1 MFVAEVADVVGD
13 LLLTLNNWGLDD
25 LDFLSGLVL
34 GDWGSLCVGDWG
46 LDLVVLFGVDLDW
59 SFLLD
64 GVGLP
69 VEDGSWNLLG
79 DLVVVLVVSFSGDIE
94 G

>member
-1 MFVAEVADVVGD
+1 VVGD
-13 LLLTLNNWGLDD
+13 LLLSLDNWGLDD
-25 LDFLSGLVL
+25 LNFLSGLVG
-34 GDWGSLCVGDWG
+34 GDWGSLGVGDWG

-59 SFLLD
+59 SCLLD

>member
-1 MFVAEVADVVGD
+1 MTEVAVVVGD
-13 LLLTLNNWGLDD
+13 LLLTLGNWGLDD
-25 LDFLSGLVL
+25 LDFLSGLVG
-34 GDWGSLCVGDWG
+34 GDWGSLGVGDWG

-79 DLVVVLVVSFSGDIE
+79 DLVVVLVVSSSGDIE

>member
-1 MFVAEVADVVGD
+1 VLVAEVADVVGD
-13 LLLTLNNWGLDD
+13 LLLTLDNWGLDD
-25 LDFLSGLVL
+25 LDFLFGLVG
-34 GDWGSLCVGDWG
+34 GDWSSLGVGDWG

-79 DLVVVLVVSFSGDIE
+79 DLVVVLVVSSSGDIE